1 MNSLLVFIL
10 VISIGIS
17 TPFTPISHRRYQIYS
32 KRTESF
38 SFKDENEEVDRE
50 YAMLQNMKR
59 TCILHFLT
67 QRSLQS
73 FMFLLNDLRDPH
85 TSDWIERFLG
95 ANRLIEYH
103 GTGAFN
109 QTQFETWDQY
119 FLDMMKLPKE
129 RIIIQARGRYSG
141 HGGGSKN
148 NPFIQRDKMIEVPID
163 IDPQSLV
170 HRIMSVREQIS
181 KEFLNDLDVIRLAND
196 QIMSIYETEVRDKT
210 EDRGETESA
219 FQRNAIVLFVNS
231 VSLEPVKSSPIRQ
244 GSYDL
249 LFLLSLHESILRVL
263 RDYKTSGEEK
273 QVSFNWLKDF
283 FYERLDSHF
292 DGPKRYGRADDFMEE
307 LLLCTPSLR
316 NTNDGRHMELI
327 DPLKIATDIIYTR
340 NNVLEDWKE
349 LLRKVPDDHMGL
361 RKSLLTAQSMTWNQ
375 GDSDALNTSYH
386 DDLGSFQ

>member
-1 MNSLLVFIL
+1 LNQSILMFFLFHIVFGDEKRLTLSNNYLILLIV
-10 VISIGIS
+10 
-17 TPFTPISHRRYQIYS
+17 
-32 KRTESF
+32 
-38 SFKDENEEVDRE
+38 
-50 YAMLQNMKR
+50 
-59 TCILHFLT
+59 
-67 QRSLQS
+67 
-73 FMFLLNDLRDPH
+73 
-85 TSDWIERFLG
+85 
-95 ANRLIEYH
+95 
-103 GTGAFN
+103 
-109 QTQFETWDQY
+109 
-119 FLDMMKLPKE
+119 
-129 RIIIQARGRYSG
+129 
-141 HGGGSKN
+141 
-148 NPFIQRDKMIEVPID
+148 
-163 IDPQSLV
+163 
-170 HRIMSVREQIS
+170 
-181 KEFLNDLDVIRLAND
+181 
-196 QIMSIYETEVRDKT
+196 MSIYETEVRDKT

>member
-1 MNSLLVFIL
+1 MNFLFALIVLSN
-10 VISIGIS
+10 IGFCASFTLSNHRQYHHS
-17 TPFTPISHRRYQIYS
+17 T
-32 KRTESF
+32 RTVKF
-38 SFKDENEEVDRE
+38 SFRDENEEVDRD
-50 YAMLQNMKR
+50 YAMLQNTKR
-59 TCILHFLT
+59 TCILQFLT

-109 QTQFETWDQY
+109 QTKFETWDQY

-129 RIIIQARGRYSG
+129 RIIVQARGRYSG

-148 NPFIQRDKMIEVPID
+148 NPFIKRDNMVEVAID

-170 HRIMSVREQIS
+170 YRMMSVREQIS
-181 KEFLNDLDVIRLAND
+181 KEFLKDLDVVQLANN
-196 QIMSIYETEVRDKT
+196 QIMTIYEAEVGDKT
-210 EDRGETESA
+210 EVSGETESA
-219 FQRNAIVLFVNS
+219 FQRNAIFLFVNS
-231 VSLEPVKSSPIRQ
+231 VSLEPFKSSPIRQ

-263 RDYKTSGEEK
+263 RDYKKSGDEK

-292 DGPKRYGRADDFMEE
+292 DGPKRYGCADDFMEE
-307 LLLCTPSLR
+307 LLLCAPSLR
-316 NTNDGRHMELI
+316 NADDGRHMELI
-327 DPLKIATDIIYTR
+327 DPMKIAADIIATR
-340 NNVLEDWKE
+340 NEVLEDWKQIVG
-349 LLRKVPDDHMGL
+349 KVPDDHIGL

-375 GDSDALNTSYH
+375 DDTDGFNSSED

>member
-1 MNSLLVFIL
+1 M
-10 VISIGIS
+10 
-17 TPFTPISHRRYQIYS
+17 
-32 KRTESF
+32 
-38 SFKDENEEVDRE
+38 
-50 YAMLQNMKR
+50 
-59 TCILHFLT
+59 
-67 QRSLQS
+67 
-73 FMFLLNDLRDPH
+73 RDPH

-109 QTQFETWDQY
+109 QTKFETWDQY

-129 RIIIQARGRYSG
+129 RIIVQARGRYSG

-148 NPFIQRDKMIEVPID
+148 NPFIKRDNMVEVAID

-170 HRIMSVREQIS
+170 YRMMSVREQIS
-181 KEFLNDLDVIRLAND
+181 KEFLKDLDVVQLANN
-196 QIMSIYETEVRDKT
+196 QIMTIYEAEVGDKT
-210 EDRGETESA
+210 EVSGETESA
-219 FQRNAIVLFVNS
+219 FQRNAIFLFVNS
-231 VSLEPVKSSPIRQ
+231 VSLEPFKSSPIRQ

-263 RDYKTSGEEK
+263 RDYKKSGDEK

-292 DGPKRYGRADDFMEE
+292 DGPKRYGCADDFMEE
-307 LLLCTPSLR
+307 LLLCAPSLR
-316 NTNDGRHMELI
+316 NADDGRHMELI
-327 DPLKIATDIIYTR
+327 DPMKIAADIIATR
-340 NNVLEDWKE
+340 NEVLEDWKQIVG
-349 LLRKVPDDHMGL
+349 KVPDDHIGL

-375 GDSDALNTSYH
+375 DDTDGFNSTED